1 MERAQDVGEHEG
13 NVVGQSVG
21 EDGGQ
26 SGECILGANSDARNS
41 AIGKDK
47 NCSDGLD
54 MLLDFSC
61 NTPLVELVLLNTASV
76 G

>member
-1 MERAQDVGEHEG
+1 MEGTQNVGEHEG

-26 SGECILGANSDARNS
+26 SGERVFGANSDARNS

-47 NCSDGLD
+47 NCCDGVD
-54 MLLDFSC
+54 ALLDFSG
-61 NTPLVELVLLNTASV
+61 NTSLVELVLLNTASI